1 MRRLKDQ
8 PCKLACVWL
17 APASCIGR
25 QPAARRSE
33 AESRWHGVNEP
44 VDMAPASCIGRQPA
58 ARRSEAES

>member
-1 MRRLKDQ
+1 DM
-8 PCKLACVWL
+8 

-33 AESRWHGVNEP
+33 AESSWHGVNEP

-58 ARRSEAES
+58 ARRSEAESSWHGVNEPAGRVK